1 MCQIGDIILVYN
13 PKRFRKPI
21 GMHSFVVLDDK
32 HGKIRGFDFDFI
44 GLLMSSMDTED
55 KREKLMKYDGNF
67 PITPEEQD
75 IEDGGNGKDACIKAE
90 QFYYFSKDK
99 IKYQVIGRLEEDVF
113 NLLIEFIEEL
123 NEKGIHFQQIMGNV

>member
-21 GMHSFVVLDDK
+21 GMHSFVVLDDNQ
-32 HGKIRGFDFDFI
+32 GKIRGLDFDFI

-67 PITPEEQD
+67 PITPDEQL
-75 IEDGGNGKDACIKAE
+75 IEDGGNGKDACIKSE
-90 QFYYFSKDK
+90 QFYFFNKDK
-99 IKYQVIGRLEEDVF
+99 IKYQVIGRLEEDIF

-123 NEKGIHFQQIMGNV
+123 NEKGIKFQEIMGNV

>member
-13 PKRFRKPI
+13 PKRFKKPI
-21 GMHSFVVLDDK
+21 GMHSFVVLDDSQ
-32 HGKIRGFDFDFI
+32 GEIRGFDFDFI

-67 PITPEEQD
+67 PIAPEEQD
-75 IEDGGNGKDACIKAE
+75 IEEGGNGKTACIKAE
-90 QFYYFSKDK
+90 QFYYFNKDK
-99 IKYQVIGRLEEDVF
+99 IKYKVIGRLDKEIF

-123 NEKGIHFQQIMGNV
+123 NEKGMRFQQITGNV

>member
-1 MCQIGDIILVYN
+1 MCKIGDIILVYN

-21 GMHSFVVLDDK
+21 GMHSFVVLEDNQ
-32 HGKIRGFDFDFI
+32 GKIRGLDFDFI

-67 PITPEEQD
+67 PITPDEQY
-75 IEDGGNGKDACIKAE
+75 IEDGGNGKEACIKAE
-90 QFYYFSKDK
+90 QFYYFNKDK
-99 IKYQVIGRLEEDVF
+99 IKYQVIGRLEEDIF

-123 NEKGIHFQQIMGNV
+123 NEKGMQFQQIMGNV